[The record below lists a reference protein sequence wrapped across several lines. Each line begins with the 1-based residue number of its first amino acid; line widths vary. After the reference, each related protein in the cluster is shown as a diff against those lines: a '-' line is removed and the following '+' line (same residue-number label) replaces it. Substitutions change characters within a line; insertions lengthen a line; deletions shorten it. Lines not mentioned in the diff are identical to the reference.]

1 MTAATDTGSSN
12 SDNITNNQTPQF
24 IVTCENGASVQL
36 YTDNPAP
43 GTATGSAGTCSG
55 GTVTLTAA
63 TLAAGVH
70 NITARQSDP
79 AGNQSLV
86 TGALAVTI
94 DTTAAAPGIP
104 DMTAA
109 TDTGISNSDDL
120 TNNQTPQFTV
130 TCENGA
136 SVQLYADGTATG
148 SAGTCSGG
156 TVTLTAATLA
166 EGVHNITAQQTDLA
180 GNLSAMSGPLTV
192 TIDTTAPAAPDN
204 LDMTAAT
211 DTGISN
217 SDNITNNQTPQF
229 TVTCENG
236 AYVQLFTDNPAAGTA
251 TGSAVACSGG
261 TATLTAATLPSGTN
275 NITVR
280 QTDAAGNQS
289 VASGALAVTVD
300 TTAPSLT
307 TSTLTGNNTTLT
319 LTLSE
324 NVYNST
330 GGNLATTDFQI
341 AFAANGG
348 TATGA
353 SITGITHNVPSAT
366 VVLTIAV
373 TGTASG
379 TETITVTS
387 VANAV
392 MDAAGNVASINTG
405 AKPLVAVGVASITG
419 TPTYTPVAPITGG
432 TTGYIEINWTEGVYT
447 NPGMSG
453 AVNAADFTV
462 SFTRNGGNSTNAVV
476 SCVTDTASTSCP
488 GTPPAPGATSMRL
501 QITNAGVTSG
511 TETILVSAAA
521 NAIYSATDG
530 VTPVTVNTGTLTFPD
545 RLAPTVTNVTSS
557 NADGYY
563 KAGDTIS
570 IQVVFSEVVY
580 VVGTPTLTLST
591 GTPATTAVN
600 YVSGSGTNTLNFT
613 YTVAA
618 NNLNPDLDYA
628 SNAALTAGTSI
639 RDAANNNATL
649 TLPNPGAAGSLGA
662 NKALNVDAVVPAAPG
677 IPDMTA
683 ATDTGISNNDN
694 ITSNQTPQ
702 FTVTCENGASVQLYA
717 DGTATGSAGT
727 CSGGTVTLTAAT
739 LAEGSHSITARQTD
753 PAGNQSVA
761 SGALS
766 VTIDITPPA
775 IPGTPDMT
783 AATDTGSSNSDNITN
798 NQTPQFTVT
807 CENGASVQLYTDNPA
822 PGTATGSAATC
833 SGGTVTLTAA
843 TLAAGAHNITARQT
857 DPAGNQSLVTG
868 ALVVTIDTTAAA
880 PGIPD
885 MTAATDTG
893 ISNSDNIT
901 NNQTPQ
907 FIVTCENGASVQ
919 LYADG
924 TATGSPGTCS
934 GGTVTLTAATLAAG
948 VHDITAQQT
957 DLAGNVS
964 AMSGT
969 LSVTIDTGAPT
980 VLGVSSSTP
989 DSAYTAGQ
997 TISIQIT
1004 FSEAVAVTGTPQLTL
1019 ETGTTDAVVNYTSG
1033 SPGTVL
1039 TFDYTIGASD
1049 VSPDLDYVST
1059 TALALNGGSIVDA
1072 AGNNA
1077 TLTLPAPGAAGSL
1090 GANKN
1095 LIVGNVTFDIIAA
1108 ETLDCDP
1115 VDGHIDHY
1123 RITLSLAAND
1133 STMDGYT
1140 SANTRGSVTTA
1151 WAVSGYSGVQL
1162 DHGSALPAACGTD
1175 TANDNVIYLKFGA
1188 IAAYDTGAK
1197 PDLTGTNTT
1206 LASNS
1211 GAIKI
1216 NSNTGT
1222 WGTAYVAEADKAA
1235 PQLYAVTGLVG
1246 ADNLALLFTEP
1257 VDTDA
1262 TLGCASTLLK
1272 SDFTYTN
1279 NFAGG
1284 ATDLLNEGSWVDA
1297 NGCDNNSVVTK
1308 VNANLVAGDFSND
1321 TVAAATA
1328 ASVYDAA
1335 GNPMPTSTL
1344 VVTPSAQPTI
1354 SSVSSLNPTT
1364 VRVTYSE
1371 NVVTALATTAA
1382 HYKIVET
1389 EVGTCAAGTNFTS
1402 STQTTDFT
1410 ISSVTQV
1417 SAHVYDLNLSA
1428 TQVGGKSYILIGS
1441 LNGVRDTNENALLGC
1456 PNKGNFLGNEKIKV
1470 LSAQAVT
1477 DSSSAYGVF
1486 SVTYSKPFALGG
1498 NNGANVLANY
1508 SFPPGLNTVTLCT
1521 SSDDPACPASYTA
1534 GTSTTVFFKATP
1546 QPAPGA
1552 YTIVAATAVGTPSGA
1567 LGCVLSHGGS
1577 APADCLQT
1585 NPNDRATVNFGLPN
1599 NIQAGPVYTDPFND
1613 GVTLS
1618 GQVIA
1623 YNGKLIIGPNEYD
1636 SGLFQTDINLTNSTS
1651 VVLDSDNQTV
1661 GNQPFGRRNLTGTL
1675 SGTTA
1680 STTVTGSGTAFTTEV
1695 SVGQYITVGTSAP
1708 RKVTAV
1714 GSDTSLTIASPL
1726 SANQTNQAAFVG
1738 VYESCQTGTLP
1749 DCTEGNI
1756 LSGVDYMYAGC
1767 YRSSPAAGYSTT
1779 LTGSACTD
1787 VGGTE
1792 YLFILGFVQTTP
1804 NVGYQS
1810 NWYTTDTTTP
1820 FSFGHLTG
1828 FSNYQD
1834 RTYRAMSVGM
1844 FKGWVFQASQ
1854 HQAGTRAIRWNKFKP
1869 GQSGVLTG
1877 TVTFTG
1883 GSTAVTGTGTTF
1895 TTEIAAGDYIC
1906 YVVPSNVPNP
1916 PPPPPDCRIVASVT
1930 NNTNLVLTTNWP
1942 TTRTNVKAARN
1953 IIDLRGDYLNRMGYA
1968 GTIPN
1973 GNGNNG
1979 ATAPHHQWL
1988 ISVDTMFEYDNG
2000 SGESQFYIANGGSCN
2015 STMAVPCVLGPSIRN
2030 TRSDGGVL
2038 RTTAAYSTFASSP
2051 AQCSSAA
2058 NCDTMW
2064 EDVTPDSGKWWS
2076 YMSKSLPK
2084 DAAGDGICS
2093 TTGLGLITT
2102 NDWDCLVP
2110 TNTILPNI
2118 KAIPKMV
2125 AFNGDLY
2132 MIRNACSSSTVQTL
2146 TTSQTST
2153 CPSGSE
2159 IPQLWRLNSGAG
2171 NTAAN
2176 ARANWVLVAE
2186 NGSTGRTDMTGATWA
2201 GGTSQSAKT
2210 AANKEITMLVV
2221 NGDRLYIG
2229 FDNPTYGANT
2239 WRTKPGVT
2247 RASTEADFEAVC
2259 ATGNACATPSLQFGW
2274 GHSVT
2279 KIFDAISVNDAGTN
2293 YVIITART
2301 GLVPMQIYRQSNN

>member
-1 MTAATDTGSSN
+1 
-12 SDNITNNQTPQF
+12 
-24 IVTCENGASVQL
+24 
-36 YTDNPAP
+36 
-43 GTATGSAGTCSG
+43 
-55 GTVTLTAA
+55 
-63 TLAAGVH
+63 
-70 NITARQSDP
+70 
-79 AGNQSLV
+79 
-86 TGALAVTI
+86 
-94 DTTAAAPGIP
+94 
-104 DMTAA
+104 
-109 TDTGISNSDDL
+109 
-120 TNNQTPQFTV
+120 
-130 TCENGA
+130 
-136 SVQLYADGTATG
+136 
-148 SAGTCSGG
+148 
-156 TVTLTAATLA
+156 
-166 EGVHNITAQQTDLA
+166 
-180 GNLSAMSGPLTV
+180 
-192 TIDTTAPAAPDN
+192 
-204 LDMTAAT
+204 
-211 DTGISN
+211 
-217 SDNITNNQTPQF
+217 
-229 TVTCENG
+229 
-236 AYVQLFTDNPAAGTA
+236 
-251 TGSAVACSGG
+251 
-261 TATLTAATLPSGTN
+261 
-275 NITVR
+275 
-280 QTDAAGNQS
+280 
-289 VASGALAVTVD
+289 
-300 TTAPSLT
+300 
-307 TSTLTGNNTTLT
+307 
-319 LTLSE
+319 
-324 NVYNST
+324 
-330 GGNLATTDFQI
+330 
-341 AFAANGG
+341 
-348 TATGA
+348 
-353 SITGITHNVPSAT
+353 
-366 VVLTIAV
+366 
-373 TGTASG
+373 
-379 TETITVTS
+379 
-387 VANAV
+387 
-392 MDAAGNVASINTG
+392 
-405 AKPLVAVGVASITG
+405 
-419 TPTYTPVAPITGG
+419 
-432 TTGYIEINWTEGVYT
+432 
-447 NPGMSG
+447 
-453 AVNAADFTV
+453 
-462 SFTRNGGNSTNAVV
+462 
-476 SCVTDTASTSCP
+476 
-488 GTPPAPGATSMRL
+488 
-501 QITNAGVTSG
+501 
-511 TETILVSAAA
+511 
-521 NAIYSATDG
+521 
-530 VTPVTVNTGTLTFPD
+530 
-545 RLAPTVTNVTSS
+545 
-557 NADGYY
+557 
-563 KAGDTIS
+563 
-570 IQVVFSEVVY
+570 
-580 VVGTPTLTLST
+580 
-591 GTPATTAVN
+591 
-600 YVSGSGTNTLNFT
+600 
-613 YTVAA
+613 
-618 NNLNPDLDYA
+618 
-628 SNAALTAGTSI
+628 
-639 RDAANNNATL
+639 
-649 TLPNPGAAGSLGA
+649 
-662 NKALNVDAVVPAAPG
+662 
-677 IPDMTA
+677 
-683 ATDTGISNNDN
+683 
-694 ITSNQTPQ
+694 
-702 FTVTCENGASVQLYA
+702 
-717 DGTATGSAGT
+717 
-727 CSGGTVTLTAAT
+727 
-739 LAEGSHSITARQTD
+739 
-753 PAGNQSVA
+753 
-761 SGALS
+761 
-766 VTIDITPPA
+766 
-775 IPGTPDMT
+775 
-783 AATDTGSSNSDNITN
+783 
-798 NQTPQFTVT
+798 
-807 CENGASVQLYTDNPA
+807 
-822 PGTATGSAATC
+822 
-833 SGGTVTLTAA
+833 
-843 TLAAGAHNITARQT
+843 
-857 DPAGNQSLVTG
+857 
-868 ALVVTIDTTAAA
+868 
-880 PGIPD
+880 
-885 MTAATDTG
+885 
-893 ISNSDNIT
+893 
-901 NNQTPQ
+901 
-907 FIVTCENGASVQ
+907 
-919 LYADG
+919 
-924 TATGSPGTCS
+924 
-934 GGTVTLTAATLAAG
+934 
-948 VHDITAQQT
+948 
-957 DLAGNVS
+957 
-964 AMSGT
+964 
-969 LSVTIDTGAPT
+969 
-980 VLGVSSSTP
+980 
-989 DSAYTAGQ
+989 
-997 TISIQIT
+997 
-1004 FSEAVAVTGTPQLTL
+1004 
-1019 ETGTTDAVVNYTSG
+1019 
-1033 SPGTVL
+1033 
-1039 TFDYTIGASD
+1039 
-1049 VSPDLDYVST
+1049 
-1059 TALALNGGSIVDA
+1059 LNGGSIVDA

-1077 TLTLPAPGAAGSL
+1077 TLTLPSPGAAGSL

-1095 LIVGNVTFDIIAA
+1095 LVVGNVTFDIIAA

-1151 WAVSGYSGVQL
+1151 WAVNGYSGVQL

-1726 SANQTNQAAFVG
+1726 SENQTNQTAFVG

-1749 DCTEGNI
+1749 DCTAGNI

-1792 YLFILGFVQTTP
+1792 YLFFVGFIQSAP
-1804 NVGYQS
+1804 SVGYQS

-1820 FSFGHLTG
+1820 FSFTHIQGLSQAAT
-1828 FSNYQD
+1828 
-1834 RTYRAMSVGM
+1834 RTFRAMSVVI
-1844 FKGWVFQASQ
+1844 FKGWVYQAAQ
-1854 HQAGTRAIRWNKFKP
+1854 HQNGSQAVRWNRFKP
-1869 GQSGVLTG
+1869 GSARVLTG
-1877 TVTFTG
+1877 TMATTN
-1883 GSTAVTGTGTTF
+1883 GSATLTGTGSAF
-1895 TTEIAAGDYIC
+1895 LTELSPGDEVCVIAIFNT
-1906 YVVPSNVPNP
+1906 P
-1916 PPPPPDCRIVASVT
+1916 CRIVSSVSSNT
-1930 NNTNLVLTTNWP
+1930 SATMTAPWGATVTGQVGTKNMVDLWGTNL
-1942 TTRTNVKAARN
+1942 R
-1953 IIDLRGDYLNRMGYA
+1953 RMGNS
-1968 GTIPN
+1968 GSIRN
-1973 GNGNNG
+1973 GQSRNN
-1979 ATAPHHQWL
+1979 ANAL
-1988 ISVDTMFEYDNG
+1988 ISIDIMYEHDNDG
-2000 SGESQFYIANGGSCN
+2000 AGPNESQLYIANGGSCN
-2015 STMAVPCVLGPSIRN
+2015 SATGTAIDCNLT
-2030 TRSDGGVL
+2030 TRTAATTNGSDGGVL
-2038 RTTAAYSTFASSP
+2038 RTVLASSSFGSVPGQCTTP
-2051 AQCSSAA
+2051 AV
-2058 NCDTMW
+2058 CDGIW
-2064 EDVTPDSGKWWS
+2064 EDVTPNSAKWWR
-2076 YMSKSLPK
+2076 YMSKALPQ
-2084 DAAGDGICS
+2084 DAEGDGTCG
-2093 TTGLGLITT
+2093 TPFVGNDFFGTD
-2102 NDWDCLVP
+2102 DWDCLTP

-2125 AFNGDLY
+2125 TFNGDLY
-2132 MIRNACSSSTVQTL
+2132 MIRNACDDVTPQTL
-2146 TTSQTST
+2146 TASQKST
-2153 CPSGSE
+2153 CATGKE
-2159 IPQLWRLNSGAG
+2159 VPQLWRLNAGAG

-2301 GLVPMQIYRQSNN
+2301 GLVPMQIYRQSND